1 MTNYHY
7 NKKDGKITMRQ
18 TKKGKRSYAA
28 VLSNQLQEGWVTS
41 LSNANSELRGG
52 VQRLRNMARD
62 LERSNPYV
70 VRFLNEWVTNIVG
83 SGYTF
88 QSLAENASGR
98 EDTQA
103 RDAIEKAW
111 EEWKKPRNC
120 SASRDMTYCELKS
133 LTERSVARDGG
144 ILIQKLKGFDN
155 DYNFSLRLLE
165 IDRLDTDYN
174 VSKLQNGNRIVMG
187 KELNLYDEPIAYH
200 LLGEHPGETYKRYG
214 KKRTRVPADQII
226 HRYYRG
232 RAESSHAHPLLTSAI
247 IQLRHLEKY
256 EEAEAIAARISASST
271 VAIERDSSMPY
282 EGDEYMDQELSP
294 GGKWDLE
301 PGEKAHLLSPTHP
314 NANYDGFRS
323 GVLKGVSAGLLMS
336 YPTLA
341 QDYGGVNYSSLRE
354 SKLNIKALTKCYRRL
369 NIENE
374 EEPIFRS
381 WLSTALRTGAIKLPA
396 SNFKNFAKASFTG
409 AGFEWVDPAK
419 EINALKTE
427 LEIGA
432 TSLSRAVQ
440 ERLGVSLDVIIAERK
455 RDVEA
460 FEKAGLPVPTQLKTT
475 ATATTISAD
484 GEEIPSI
491 EGLLNVKE
499 QADTYGVGVRSGMI
513 TAQKKDEENFRE
525 KAGLPDMSPEAE
537 DAWSEDGG
545 IRRPVTLQSQ
555 SAFEATQEELEG
567 N

>member
-1 MTNYHY
+1 MSSKYYY
-7 NKKDGKITMRQ
+7 NPKSGKMIRRSS
-18 TKKGKRSYAA
+18 KRSYSS
-28 VLSNQLQEGWVTS
+28 VISQQLQEGWTAS
-41 LSNANSELRGG
+41 LSNGNTELRGG
-52 VQRLRNMARD
+52 IQRLRNMARD

-88 QSLAENASGR
+88 QSLALNAAGR
-98 EDTQA
+98 EDIQA
-103 RDAIEKAW
+103 RSVIEEAW

-120 SASRDMTYCELKS
+120 SSSKDMSFSELKT

-144 ILIQKLKGFDN
+144 VLIQKLRGFEN
-155 DYNFSLRLLE
+155 DYNFALRVLE

-174 VSKLQNGNRIVMG
+174 VQKMDNGNRIVMG
-187 KELNLYDEPIAYH
+187 KELNNYDCAVAYH
-200 LLGEHPGETYKRYG
+200 LLGDHPGEVYKRYG

-226 HRYYRG
+226 HRFYRN
-232 RAESSHAHPLLTSAI
+232 RAETSHADPLLTSAI

-256 EEAEAIAARISASST
+256 EEAESIAARISASST

-282 EGDEYMDQELSP
+282 EGDEYLDQELSP

-301 PGEKAHLLSPTHP
+301 PGEKATLLNPTHP

-374 EEPIFRS
+374 EEPIFRA
-381 WLSTALRTGAIKLPA
+381 WLGTALRTGAIKLPA
-396 SNFKNFAKASFTG
+396 SNFNNFARGSFTG
-409 AGFEWVDPAK
+409 AGFEWVDPAR
-419 EINALKTE
+419 EISALKTE

-432 TSLSRAVQ
+432 TSLSRAVK

-455 RDVEA
+455 RDAEA
-460 FEKAGLPVPTQLKTT
+460 FEKAGLPVPV
-475 ATATTISAD
+475 
-484 GEEIPSI
+484 EINPNPIAIQSGDSDMPSV
-491 EGLLNVKE
+491 EGLINIKE
-499 QADTYGVGVRSGMI
+499 QADTYGVGVRAGMI
-513 TAQKKDEENFRE
+513 TAQKTDEENFRE
-525 KAGLPDMSPEAE
+525 KAGLPKMSPEAE
-537 DAWSEDGG
+537 DAWKEDGG
-545 IRRPVTLQSQ
+545 IRRPITLQSQ
-555 SAFEATQEELEG
+555 TAFEAAQEEIEQD
-567 N
+567 

>member
-1 MTNYHY
+1 MTLRSKH
-7 NKKDGKITMRQ
+7 Q
-18 TKKGKRSYAA
+18 RSYSA
-28 VLSNQLQEGWVTS
+28 VSSTQLQEGWTAA
-41 LSNANSELRGG
+41 LTNANTELRGG
-52 VQRLRNMARD
+52 IQRLRNMARD

-70 VRFLNEWVTNIVG
+70 VRFLNELVTNIVG

-88 QSLAENASGR
+88 QSLAVNSTGR
-98 EDTQA
+98 VDEQA
-103 RDAIEKAW
+103 RLLIEEAC

-120 SASRDMTYCELKS
+120 SSSKDMSYCELKA

-144 ILIQKLKGFDN
+144 VLIQKLRGFDN
-155 DYNFSLRLLE
+155 DYNFTLRVLE

-174 VSKLQNGNRIVMG
+174 VQKMENGNRIVMG
-187 KELNLYDEPIAYH
+187 KELNSYDCAVAYH
-200 LLGEHPGETYKRYG
+200 LLGDHPGEVYKRYG
-214 KKRTRVPADQII
+214 KRRTRVPADQII
-226 HRYYRG
+226 HRFYRN
-232 RAESSHAHPLLTSAI
+232 RAETSHSDPLLTSAI

-256 EEAEAIAARISASST
+256 EEAESIAARISASST

-282 EGDEYMDQELSP
+282 EGDEYFDQELTP

-301 PGEKAHLLSPTHP
+301 PGEKATLLNPTHP

-381 WLSTALRTGAIKLPA
+381 WLGTALRTGAIKLPA
-396 SNFKNFAKASFTG
+396 SNFNNFAKASFTG

-432 TSLSRAVQ
+432 TSLSRAVK

-455 RDVEA
+455 RDAEA
-460 FEKAGLPVPTQLKTT
+460 FEKAGLPVPH
-475 ATATTISAD
+475 
-484 GEEIPSI
+484 EINPNPVVIQSSGDTEMPSI
-491 EGLLNVKE
+491 EGLLNIKE
-499 QADTYGVGVRSGMI
+499 QADTYGVGVRAGMI
-513 TAQKKDEENFRE
+513 TAQKNDEENFRK
-525 KAGLPDMSPEAE
+525 KAGLPDMSPEAV
-537 DAWSEDGG
+537 DAWKEDGG
-545 IRRPVTLQSQ
+545 IRRPITLQSQ
-555 SAFEATQEELEG
+555 TAFEASQENIEQE
-567 N
+567 

>member
-1 MTNYHY
+1 MV
-7 NKKDGKITMRQ
+7 
-18 TKKGKRSYAA
+18 KRE
-28 VLSNQLQEGWVTS
+28 LES
-41 LSNANSELRGG
+41 L
-52 VQRLRNMARD
+52 
-62 LERSNPYV
+62 
-70 VRFLNEWVTNIVG
+70 
-83 SGYTF
+83 
-88 QSLAENASGR
+88 
-98 EDTQA
+98 
-103 RDAIEKAW
+103 
-111 EEWKKPRNC
+111 
-120 SASRDMTYCELKS
+120 
-133 LTERSVARDGG
+133 
-144 ILIQKLKGFDN
+144 
-155 DYNFSLRLLE
+155 
-165 IDRLDTDYN
+165 
-174 VSKLQNGNRIVMG
+174 
-187 KELNLYDEPIAYH
+187 
-200 LLGEHPGETYKRYG
+200 
-214 KKRTRVPADQII
+214 QII

-232 RAESSHAHPLLTSAI
+232 RAESSQAHPLLTSAI

-314 NANYDGFRS
+314 NSNYDGFRS

-396 SNFKNFAKASFTG
+396 NNFANFAKASFTG

-460 FEKAGLPVPTQLKTT
+460 FEKAGLPVPTQLKAT
-475 ATATTISAD
+475 ATVTATTISAD